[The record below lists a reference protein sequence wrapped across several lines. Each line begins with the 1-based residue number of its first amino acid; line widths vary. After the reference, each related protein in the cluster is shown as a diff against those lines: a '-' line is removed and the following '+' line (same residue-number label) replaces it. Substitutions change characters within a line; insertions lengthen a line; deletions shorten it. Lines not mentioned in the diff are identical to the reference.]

1 MIKDMRYVLTAAL
14 ILTLLSF
21 GGAKADDICPPLVA
35 PKGYDFYLPCTPY
48 NPSNPDLGPQIYFEQ
63 HSTEL
68 SPDARKLIRHQAE
81 VLRNHPGVT
90 IDLVGFADIDE
101 APRAL
106 EKAALG
112 GNRAAAVRT
121 YLIELGIEAARL
133 NASGREYA
141 AVIPRVLNDRV
152 LASMRFVYVK
162 PRDE

>member
-1 MIKDMRYVLTAAL
+1 MRYVLTAAL
-14 ILTLLSF
+14 ILIILSV
-21 GGAKADDICPPLVA
+21 GGAKADDICPPIVA
-35 PKGYDFYLPCTPY
+35 PKGYDFYLPCTPL
-48 NPSNPDLGPQIYFEQ
+48 NSSNPDLGPHIYFEQ

-68 SPDARKLIRHQAE
+68 SFEARKIIRHQAE
-81 VLRNHPGVT
+81 VLRNHPRLT
-90 IDLVGFADIDE
+90 IDLVGFADIEE
-101 APRAL
+101 APRAS

-112 GNRAAAVRT
+112 GNRAAAVRA

-162 PRDE
+162 ARDE